1 MTTGIHAVSRGSN
14 LFYQRRNWENWCCV
28 TACRQIFLLLLIFL
42 TLAMVQSCATTKKTI
57 MRQDPLIGKI
67 INTKT
72 GRTIDF
78 SSLIKDINSH
88 DVIYLSEKHDNPQH
102 HNIQQRIINSLIE
115 SNIQPTIGF
124 EFFSM
129 DDTPDLL
136 NFIDSREADHPENI
150 EEIIEAD
157 LRRKLGWDRQSDKMW
172 RYYFDLLTIAKDKNL
187 QVAGIDLQ
195 TTLKKRVTHKGID
208 NISPIEKDMIF
219 STHLSDKTYK
229 DYMFSI
235 FKAVHCGMGNE
246 NMQSRLYD
254 TWRARNDKMALS
266 ITQLVKHGNGPVV
279 IIIGGGHTEY
289 GLGVISRV
297 KEIDQN
303 ITQINIALQEISVK
317 PSNLSEYTQPLEL
330 QGFKK
335 RPPADFL
342 WFTQRVS
349 YEDPCK
355 EFKKSLQKM
364 KKMQKK

>member
-1 MTTGIHAVSRGSN
+1 MT
-14 LFYQRRNWENWCCV
+14 QK
-28 TACRQIFLLLLIFL
+28 IFLFLLIL
-42 TLAMVQSCATTKKTI
+42 STIAMTQSCATTKKAI
-57 MRQDPLIGKI
+57 MRQDPLTGKI

-72 GRTIDF
+72 DRTTNF
-78 SSLIKDINSH
+78 SSLIKDISLH
-88 DVIYLSEKHDNPQH
+88 DVIYLSEKHDNPEH
-102 HNIQQRIINSLIE
+102 HNIQKKIINSLIE

-136 NFIDSREADHPENI
+136 NFIDSGKADHPENI
-150 EEIIEAD
+150 EKIVETD
-157 LRRKLGWDRQSDKMW
+157 LRRKLGWDGQSDEMW
-172 RYYFDLLTIAKDKNL
+172 KYYFDLLTIAKDENL
-187 QVAGIDLQ
+187 KVAGIDLP
-195 TTLKKRVTHKGID
+195 TTLKKRVTRKGID
-208 NISPIEKDMIF
+208 NISSIEKDMIF

-254 TWRARNDKMALS
+254 TWIARNDKMALS
-266 ITQLVKHGNGPVV
+266 ITQLVKHGNGPVI

-289 GLGVISRV
+289 GLGVINRV
-297 KEIDQN
+297 QEIDKN
-303 ITQINIALQEISVK
+303 ITQVNIALQEISVK
-317 PSNLSEYTQPLEL
+317 SSNLSEYTQPLEL
-330 QGFKK
+330 KGFKK
-335 RPPADFL
+335 SPPADFL